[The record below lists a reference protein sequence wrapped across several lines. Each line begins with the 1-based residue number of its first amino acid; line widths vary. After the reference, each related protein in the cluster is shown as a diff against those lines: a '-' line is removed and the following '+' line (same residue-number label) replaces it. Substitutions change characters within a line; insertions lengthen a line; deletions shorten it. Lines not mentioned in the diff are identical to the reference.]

1 MAMGMFKR
9 VKDWARLR
17 YGQVR
22 RLFEALP
29 SAEEIIASTDA
40 AAQVALEFGDRIAAL
55 EPQDSRLLSALIASA
70 SLLDFVAPVAGIG
83 GDKERALI
91 AKVRE
96 IGRYIGLVD
105 ERTDAFWHSIGRQVL
120 VRYIERSKALRAGA

>member
-1 MAMGMFKR
+1 M
-9 VKDWARLR
+9 
-17 YGQVR
+17 
-22 RLFEALP
+22 ALP